1 MDEGDGFVEL
11 LDDLKQILSVTLN
24 DDKTVAY
31 LQFMKK
37 EDEFSCTSDTLLHFL
52 QSEGIKYGIQEDI
65 VKRFAANPKEYFFS
79 KTPIAMGQEPIHGEN
94 GFIRYAVPID
104 EENQHR
110 PVETED
116 GKVDLKDITRL
127 NNVRKGQL
135 IAELVPPV
143 PGRNGTAVTGEAIP
157 CREGREARFKVGK
170 NVVVNPEQT
179 AMYAAI
185 DGLVTRT
192 EKGKLNVFPV
202 YEINGDVD
210 YGVGN
215 IDFVGTVVVRGNVLS
230 GFRISAAGDIRVV
243 GGVEGAELIADGSIE
258 ISGGIIGYNKG
269 LIKAGHNVKSSFIQ
283 DGNVQAGEDVI
294 VSQSIM
300 HSNIRAGRDVI
311 CSGAKGLIVGGNI
324 QAGEKVVARII
335 GNPMSTTTSIEVG
348 ALPELRNELM
358 ELRQQIKD
366 QMANLDKTEKALTLL
381 DQLASMGK
389 LPQDKLEMR
398 SKLNMTKK
406 SNTQELNL
414 MKERI
419 LAIEKALEDTGKARV
434 DVLKMI
440 YGGSKIVI
448 GRYTKYI
455 KEPISRMTFYFSEGD
470 ISMSPLI

>member
-1 MDEGDGFVEL
+1 MEL

-31 LQFMKK
+31 LQFLKK
-37 EDEFSCTSDTLLHFL
+37 DDDFTCTADALLQFL
-52 QSEGIKYGIQEDI
+52 RSEGLKYGVQEDI

-94 GFIRYAVPID
+94 GFIRYAISLD
-104 EENQHR
+104 DDNQHR
-110 PVETED
+110 PVESED
-116 GKVDLKDITRL
+116 GKVDLKDVTRL
-127 NNVRKGQL
+127 NNIRKGQL

-143 PGRNGTAVTGEAIP
+143 PGRPGTAVTGESIP
-157 CREGREARFKVGK
+157 CREGKEARFKVGK
-170 NVVVNPEQT
+170 NVVLNPEQT

-192 EKGKLNVFPV
+192 DKGKLNVFPV

-210 YGVGN
+210 YSIGN
-215 IDFVGTVVVRGNVLS
+215 IDFVGTVVVRGNVLT

-243 GGVEGAELIADGSIE
+243 GGVEGAELFAEGSIE
-258 ISGGIIGYNKG
+258 ITGGIIGYNKG
-269 LIKAGHNVKSSFIQ
+269 LIKSQYNVKSSFIQ

-324 QAGEKVVARII
+324 QAGEKVIARVI
-335 GNPMSTTTSIEVG
+335 GNPMSTATSIEVG
-348 ALPELRNELM
+348 ALPELRNELQN
-358 ELRQQIKD
+358 LRQQVKD
-366 QMANLDKTEKALTLL
+366 QLANVDKTEKALTLL

-389 LPQDKLEMR
+389 LTPDKVEMR

-406 SNTQELNL
+406 SHMQELNL
-414 MKERI
+414 MKERM
-419 LAIEKALEDTGKARV
+419 LTIEKALEDTGKARV

-455 KEPISRMTFYFSEGD
+455 KEPISRMSFYHSEGD
-470 ISMSPLI
+470 ISMSAYV